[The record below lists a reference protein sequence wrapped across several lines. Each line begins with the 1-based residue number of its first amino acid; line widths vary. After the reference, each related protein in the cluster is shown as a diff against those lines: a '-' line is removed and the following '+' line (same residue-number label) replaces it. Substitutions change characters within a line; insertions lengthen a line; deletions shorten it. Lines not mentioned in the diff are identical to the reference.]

1 MHGSEHTGSSQV
13 RYVNMER
20 NEMNIALIARKAR
33 VSTAT
38 VSRTLNHSPLVREK
52 TAVRVRKVIEDLGY
66 IPNGSARSLSSG
78 RSNLL
83 GVIISDI
90 TNPFF
95 PDLISSFERL
105 SAEQSYEVI
114 FANTNYDPERL
125 EHALLR
131 MMQRRVDGIALM
143 TSEMH
148 EPALAMLKK
157 QKIPTVTLQHRI
169 EESDFN
175 TVRVDHRIGIRKAVQ
190 HLVELGHSN
199 IAFISGPGAL
209 WSANQRRDFV
219 LAELAHNKL
228 KVAPSCLIEGNH
240 RVDGGVAAMK
250 TLLALKDRPTAILCS
265 NDLTA
270 LGALKT
276 IHEANLEVPRDFSLV
291 GFDDIDMVS
300 LMHPAL
306 TTVRIPRSEIA
317 AEALTMLLA
326 AMSGLTP
333 RMQETT
339 IETRLVIRQSTG
351 APGKKH
357 KK

>member
-1 MHGSEHTGSSQV
+1 
-13 RYVNMER
+13 
-20 NEMNIALIARKAR
+20 MNIALIARKAR

-38 VSRTLNHSPLVREK
+38 VSRTLNNSPLVREK
-52 TAVRVRKVIEDLGY
+52 TAARIRKVIEELGY

-114 FANTNYDPERL
+114 FANTNYDPVRL
-125 EHALLR
+125 EQALHR

-157 QKIPTVTLQHRI
+157 QKVPTVILQHRI
-169 EESDFN
+169 EGSDFN
-175 TVRVDHRIGIRKAVQ
+175 TVRVDYRIGIRKAVQ
-190 HLVELGHSN
+190 HLVELGHSD
-199 IAFISGPGAL
+199 IAFISGPGSL
-209 WSANQRRDFV
+209 WSANNRRELVF
-219 LAELAHNKL
+219 AELARKKL
-228 KVAPSCLIEGNH
+228 NIAPPFLVEGNH
-240 RVDGGVAAMK
+240 RVDGGVVAMK
-250 TLLALKDRPTAILCS
+250 ALLDLKERPTAILCS

-276 IHEANLEVPRDFSLV
+276 IHEAGLEVPRDFSLV
-291 GFDDIDMVS
+291 GFDDIEMVS
-300 LMHPAL
+300 LMHPSL

-326 AMSGLTP
+326 AIGDSTP
-333 RMQETT
+333 TSRDKVVETSL
-339 IETRLVIRQSTG
+339 IIRQSTA
-351 APGKKH
+351 APRLKH
-357 KK
+357 KKRVHKSEG

>member
-1 MHGSEHTGSSQV
+1 
-13 RYVNMER
+13 
-20 NEMNIALIARKAR
+20 MNIALIARKAR

-38 VSRTLNHSPLVREK
+38 VSRTLNNSPLVREK
-52 TAVRVRKVIEDLGY
+52 TAARVRKVIAELGY

-78 RSNLL
+78 RTNLL

-95 PDLISSFERL
+95 PELISSFERL

-114 FANTNYDPERL
+114 VANTNYDPVRL
-125 EHALLR
+125 EHALHR

-169 EESDFN
+169 EGSDFN

-190 HLVELGHSN
+190 HLVELGHSE
-199 IAFISGPGAL
+199 IAFISGPASL
-209 WSANQRRDFV
+209 WSANKRRDLV
-219 LAELAHNKL
+219 LAELARNKL
-228 KVAPSCLIEGNH
+228 KLAPSCLLEGNH
-240 RVDGGVAAMK
+240 RVDGGMAAMK
-250 TLLALKDRPTAILCS
+250 ILLALNDRPTAIVCS

-270 LGALKT
+270 LGVLKT
-276 IHEANLEVPRDFSLV
+276 IHEAGLEVPRDFSLV
-291 GFDDIDMVS
+291 GFDDIEMVS

-306 TTVRIPRSEIA
+306 TTVRIPRAEIA

-326 AMSGLTP
+326 AIAGSTLKP
-333 RMQETT
+333 RETT
-339 IETRLVIRQSTG
+339 VETKLIIRQSTA
-351 APGKKH
+351 APRLRH
-357 KK
+357 KKTVQKSEA

>member
-1 MHGSEHTGSSQV
+1 
-13 RYVNMER
+13 
-20 NEMNIALIARKAR
+20 MNIALIARKAR

-38 VSRTLNHSPLVREK
+38 VSRTLNNSPLVREK
-52 TAVRVRKVIEDLGY
+52 TATRIRKVIEELGY

-78 RSNLL
+78 RSQLL

-105 SAEQSYEVI
+105 SADHSYEVI
-114 FANTNYDPERL
+114 FANTNYDPARL
-125 EHALLR
+125 EHALHR

-169 EESDFN
+169 EDSDFN

-190 HLVELGHSN
+190 HLVDLGHSD
-199 IAFISGPGAL
+199 IAFISGPDSL
-209 WSANQRRDFV
+209 WSANKRREEA
-219 LAELAHNKL
+219 LTELARKKL
-228 KVAPSCLIEGNH
+228 KIPLSFLVEGNH

-250 TLLALKDRPTAILCS
+250 TLLGLKVRPSAILCS

-276 IHEANLEVPRDFSLV
+276 IHEAGLEVPRDFSLV
-291 GFDDIDMVS
+291 GFDDIEMVS
-300 LMHPAL
+300 LMHPSL
-306 TTVRIPRSEIA
+306 TTVRLPRSEIA
-317 AEALTMLLA
+317 AEALAMLLA
-326 AMSGLTP
+326 SIGGSTP
-333 RMQETT
+333 KTRERVVETT
-339 IETRLVIRQSTG
+339 LIVRQST
-351 APGKKH
+351 AEPCSKH
-357 KK
+357 REKAQKSEG